1 MDTTK
6 LAAQSLL
13 NNAQFAD
20 TYTQAELMC
29 QSAIRLDN
37 SLQQDAINVLQ
48 SYLNRDL
55 NRKYQEYLSN
65 K

>member
-6 LAAQSLL
+6 QAAQSLL

-29 QSAIRLDN
+29 QSAMRLDS
-37 SLQQDAINVLQ
+37 SLKQDAIDVLQ
-48 SYLNRDL
+48 NYLKSDL